1 MSEHAPKPKQPEA
14 PTPPPTPEKGG
25 LDPSV
30 TLEFEPNVE
39 PEERSAL
46 LEERLGADATLRGN
60 EDMQGLDLTVWD
72 NDGYST
78 RFVVTHASERQVNEP
93 VDVMK
98 RFSRPRIEGTLF
110 KGPRSEDD
118 ERAARG
124 EPLRTLPKFMG
135 RHAFSRV
142 KEEKTHKQVGLP
154 RLVKRGGSREVTRK
168 TVPINPV
175 NKKFVTVDVYDWTGD
190 FVETRTQPV
199 EDLYAE
205 AGEAL
210 MGDDGMKRPQAKW
223 NWKGREKETASNPED
238 TLEIGLTRGG
248 KPVSEDITEQL
259 ERNGITK
266 WDGLTW
272 QLEVPGARVLPSH
285 HEKRKGS
292 DAAKNGIGIRTRT
305 QEVISDRAFKAYNP
319 KGKGFDYSRV
329 LTVRTTEE
337 YEDGSKTIVDEKP
350 FSDYELWNYLEK
362 PTDVP
367 NSVIW
372 HVRMPDASKR
382 RERHFDLSAIQN
394 TETVWGLPKRPT
406 LDDAA
411 GILSYP
417 ELYDHSTEEGKA
429 AHAEHKDWLKQGD
442 KKKYAEELQETIS
455 EAGFV
460 EFMTVANQIHGAVLS
475 RAKRLHIEALPE
487 HERSASWVVEDL
499 MKKSLEARE
508 NGQEYPLDHLLS
520 TPGFVEGFI
529 DEHLGEMFGEA
540 SVISEQ
546 VKVRVDS
553 DDDDKPK
560 TEEKTIY
567 RFNEDLFK
575 QMPIPDAGPDSYG
588 LLDSTLKKQDKIWGP
603 IEELADEIYAYR
615 VYVESNGEQK
625 NGNGTPREIT
635 DEDYRKLGRM
645 LSRILAE

>member
-1 MSEHAPKPKQPEA
+1 MSEHAPKQTPEA

-30 TLEFEPNVE
+30 TLEFEPNTA
-39 PEERSAL
+39 PEERTAL

-78 RFVVTHASERQVNEP
+78 RFVVTHTSERRVNEP
-93 VDVMK
+93 VEVMQK
-98 RFSRPRIEGTLF
+98 FSRPRIEGSLF
-110 KGPRSEDD
+110 KSPRSEDD

-124 EPLRTLPKFMG
+124 EPLKVLPKFMG

-142 KEEKTHKQVGLP
+142 KEEKTHKNVGLP
-154 RLVKRGGSREVTRK
+154 RLVKRGGSREFTRK
-168 TVPINPV
+168 SVPINPV
-175 NKKFVTVDVYDWTGD
+175 NKRFVTVDVYDWTGD
-190 FVETRTQPV
+190 FVETRTQPI

-210 MGDDGMKRPQAKW
+210 TGEDGMKRPQARW
-223 NWKGREKETASNPED
+223 DWKGREKETASNPED

-248 KPVSEDITEQL
+248 KAVYEDITEQL
-259 ERNGITK
+259 ERQGITK

-292 DAAKNGIGIRTRT
+292 DATKTGIGIRTRT
-305 QEVISDRAFKAYNP
+305 QEVISDRAFKTYNP
-319 KGKGFDYSRV
+319 KGTGFDYSRV

-337 YEDGSKTIVDEKP
+337 YEDGSKTVVDEKP
-350 FSDYELWNYLEK
+350 FTDHELWSYLEK
-362 PTDVP
+362 PTEVP
-367 NSVIW
+367 NAVIW

-382 RERHFDLSAIQN
+382 HAKHFDLSAIRN

-417 ELYDHSTEEGKA
+417 ELYDHSTEDGKA
-429 AHAEHKDWLKQGD
+429 AHAEHKDWLKNGA

-460 EFMTVANQIHGAVLS
+460 EFMTVANQIHGTILS
-475 RAKRLHIEALPE
+475 RARRLDIETIPE

-499 MKKSLEARE
+499 MKKSLEARKK
-508 NGQEYPLDHLLS
+508 GQEYPLDHLLS

-540 SVISEQ
+540 IVTSEQ
-546 VKVRVDS
+546 VKIPVDS
-553 DDDDKPK
+553 GDGDKPK
-560 TEEKTIY
+560 FKKKTIY
-567 RFNEDLFK
+567 RPNDDLFK
-575 QMPIPDAGPDSYG
+575 KMPIPDAGPDSYG
-588 LLDSTLKKQDKIWGP
+588 LLDKTLVKRNEIWSP
-603 IEELADEIYAYR
+603 IEELANEIYAYR
-615 VYVESNGEQK
+615 VYVESNGEQ
-625 NGNGTPREIT
+625 GNGGVREIT
-635 DEDYRKLGRM
+635 EDDYKKLGRM
-645 LSRILAE
+645 LSRTIAE